1 MSAAETSLVA
11 KTFRMRLRSDPA
23 LGVAD
28 LMRPFQ
34 KMFDHHGSRDL
45 RKVLDP
51 PVDMDWKS
59 SPSVKWLV
67 KHKILFDAFLDIAPN
82 TSVTSRKL
90 KEALQ
95 RLHEKEPIHTS
106 KKDDGAMWDFFDTKI
121 RIGLA
126 QLREL
131 KHNRDL
137 CFDRGMKKL
146 SEDEQEVLR
155 SLVEKIQFQKED
167 MMTGAATSTP
177 PATSGGDS
185 QELDAA
191 PSGTHHQQQHAIVPV
206 SAAAAR
212 CSSALKTPPTKSP
225 KDAQNIFSNILQR
238 KGIEDT
244 PTKRKKSLK
253 ECTSSDPSTPDTLSL
268 LSAKKKL
275 RFDEDS
281 DDDEQDQDDGG
292 RRAPKIKILPKG
304 KQIMKDNMTKTQQE
318 RGKKAARSSSSKGVV
333 KGKKSSH
340 KPDKST
346 SFFDSMLDMVMEESG
361 EEEDDDQVGDD
372 VVASPAGGKKLS
384 SASQGKKEGGAHAKT
399 ADRKKTPPFECI
411 DSASRL
417 LYQGF
422 TTFFEDCCGELLEGI
437 LHTIILLRRLLYS
450 NFLREFSCM
459 GYCHSKSKQFVERSC

>member
-95 RLHEKEPIHTS
+95 RLHEEPIHTS

-191 PSGTHHQQQHAIVPV
+191 PSRTHHQQQHAIVPV